1 LVLLSMES
9 PASEDSP
16 RVTRRRTTD
25 GENPPPLEFDRG
37 WSSFRGRKSSAG
49 LSSSL
54 PLAFV
59 TPPTPPHIPTLGLS
73 FALVV
78 AAPPVQQ
85 AKLPAT
91 LGKTTTLGVCMTPL
105 HISPLPHY
113 SAPSLPSPLHSPKL
127 ALSLAGITSG
137 RRVSLP
143 ATSSNKSRAGV
154 SFALRPT
161 LPCRTALVHALPNLQ
176 HYSFFFHRLP
186 DFSGACK

>member
-1 LVLLSMES
+1 MES
-9 PASEDSP
+9 PAREDSP

-25 GENPPPLEFDRG
+25 GDNPPPLEFDKG
-37 WSSFRGRKSSAG
+37 WSSFRGKKSSAG

-54 PLAFV
+54 PLACV

-73 FALVV
+73 LAVV
-78 AAPPVQQ
+78 LAAPPVQQ
-85 AKLPAT
+85 ATLPASSV
-91 LGKTTTLGVCMTPL
+91 KTSTLGVCMTPL

-143 ATSSNKSRAGV
+143 ATSSKKSRAGV
-154 SFALRPT
+154 LFALRPT
-161 LPCRTALVHALPNLQ
+161 YPSLPHRSRPRTPLLTALFLLLSSLA
-176 HYSFFFHRLP
+176 
-186 DFSGACK
+186 